1 MGERRL
7 TLGSIWTYIDVVDV
21 RDRNQVT
28 ERGPADAPALV
39 FAHGFGCDQHM
50 WRLVA
55 PAFEDRYRTLTY
67 DHVGFGGSDLTA
79 FDPVRH
85 GSLQGYADD
94 LLEIVAALDLH
105 DTVFVGHSVAA
116 MIGVRAAVTDPT
128 AFRALA
134 LVCPSP
140 RYTDAPGYSGGFT
153 EAEIDG
159 LLDQLDANYLG
170 WSAAM
175 APMIMG
181 NAERPEL
188 GAELTNSFC
197 RTDPRIA
204 ESFARVTFLS
214 DSRADLPD
222 ITVPTLVIQTTN
234 DAIAPEAVGR
244 YVAEQLPDSTFTKLE
259 ATGHCPN
266 LSAPDQT
273 AAAIEAFLADL
284 G

>member
-1 MGERRL
+1 
-7 TLGSIWTYIDVVDV
+7 VDV
-21 RDRNQVT
+21 RDRNRVT
-28 ERGPADAPALV
+28 EDGSSSAPALV
-39 FAHGFGCDQHM
+39 FAHGFGCDQRM

-55 PAFEDRYRTLTY
+55 PAFEDRYRVVTF
-67 DHVGFGGSDLTA
+67 DHVGFGRSDLSA
-79 FDPVRH
+79 FDPERH

-94 LLEIVAALDLH
+94 LLEVVDALDLH
-105 DTVFVGHSVAA
+105 DAVFVGHSVAA
-116 MIGVRAAVTDPT
+116 MIGVRAAVTDPG

-140 RYTDAPGYSGGFT
+140 RYIDAPGYTGGFT

-175 APMIMG
+175 APVIMG
-181 NAERPEL
+181 NADRPEL
-188 GAELTNSFC
+188 GDELTNSFC

-204 ESFARVTFLS
+204 EAFARVTFLS
-214 DSRADLPD
+214 DSRADLPL
-222 ITVPTLVIQTTN
+222 VEQPSLVIQTTN

-244 YVAEQLPDSTFTKLE
+244 YVADHLPQSTFTRLA

-266 LSAPDQT
+266 LSAPAETTD
-273 AAAIEAFLADL
+273 ALEAFLASL

>member
-1 MGERRL
+1 MGVRERNNV
-7 TLGSIWTYIDVVDV
+7 TV
-21 RDRNQVT
+21 RGT
-28 ERGPADAPALV
+28 ESGPALV

-55 PAFEDRYRTLTY
+55 PAFEDRYRTVTY
-67 DHVGFGGSDLTA
+67 DHVGFGRSDLAA

-85 GSLQGYADD
+85 ASLQGYADD
-94 LLEIVAALDLH
+94 LLEIVGELGLD
-105 DTVFVGHSVAA
+105 DVVFVGHSVAA

-140 RYTDAPGYSGGFT
+140 RYIDAPGYTGGFS

-159 LLDQLDANYLG
+159 LLDTLDSNYLG

-175 APMIMG
+175 APVIMG
-181 NAERPEL
+181 NADRPEL
-188 GAELTNSFC
+188 GEELTNSFC

-204 ESFARVTFLS
+204 EAFARVTFLS
-214 DSRADLPD
+214 DSRADLPL
-222 ITVPTLVIQTTN
+222 VSAPTLVIQTSN
-234 DAIAPEAVGR
+234 DAIAPETVGR
-244 YVAEQLPDSTFTKLE
+244 YVAEHLPESTFTRLA

-266 LSAPDQT
+266 LSAPGETTD
-273 AAAIEAFLADL
+273 ALEAFLSTLA
-284 G
+284 